1 MRTISGLAM
10 LGILVTWI
18 VVAVMLVTSPL
29 RAGAQSHAR
38 QATPAYPAHV
48 SSQSQLAHSGR
59 TDASAPKVG
68 VGRAIASSKTSPASP
83 NVYAATVSGKL
94 APSVA
99 RFPERVYVPN
109 SGDGTVSVIDPKTY
123 QVVDQFAVGQI
134 PHHIAPSWDLTR
146 LYVDNEGSRPLTV
159 IDPASGKPTETIP
172 VDYPYNLYF
181 TPDGRKAIVVVERL
195 SRLDFRDPH
204 IWKLLGSVDIPWA
217 GVDHMDFTADGRYAL
232 ASAEWTG
239 VVMKIDTVAMKI
251 VGFVNVGGL
260 PIDVRL
266 APDGKVFY
274 VANQGRQ
281 GVSIIDPVSMKEIGF
296 IPTGTGAHGLYVSRD
311 TKSLYVSNR
320 LNGTISVIN
329 FKTRQV
335 TATWNVGGSPDM
347 IQLSPDGRQLWITG
361 RYNSSVQVV
370 DTRTGALLHTIA
382 VGLNPHGLTFFPN
395 VGRFSLGHNGV
406 YR

>member
-10 LGILVTWI
+10 LGVLVAWI
-18 VVAVMLVTSPL
+18 VVAVILVTTPL
-29 RAGAQSHAR
+29 LAGAQSGAQRVAAAR
-38 QATPAYPAHV
+38 SGNPISHPQV
-48 SSQSQLAHSGR
+48 AHSGR
-59 TDASAPKVG
+59 PAAPPHQVG
-68 VGRAIASSKTSPASP
+68 VGHATASTNVRPTAA
-83 NVYAATVSGKL
+83 NVYAATMSGQL
-94 APSVA
+94 APSLA
-99 RFPERVYVPN
+99 RIPERVYVPN
-109 SGDGTVSVIDPKTY
+109 SGDGTVSVIDPKTF
-123 QVVDQFAVGQI
+123 QVVDQFEVGQI
-134 PHHIAPSWDLTR
+134 PHHVTPSWDLTR
-146 LYVDNEGSRPLTV
+146 LYVNNEGSSSLTV
-159 IDPASGKPTETIP
+159 IDPASGKPIETIP

-204 IWKLLGSVDIPWA
+204 SWTLLGSVDVPWA

-260 PIDVRL
+260 PVDVRL

-281 GVSIIDPVSMKEIGF
+281 GVSIIDPVAMKEIGF

-311 TKSLYVSNR
+311 TTSLYVSNR
-320 LNGTISVIN
+320 LDGTISVIN
-329 FKTRQV
+329 FKSRRV

-347 IQLSPDGRQLWITG
+347 IQLSPDGRQLWVSG
-361 RYNSSVQVV
+361 RYNNDVQVV
-370 DTRTGALLHTIA
+370 DTRTGAVLHTIA
-382 VGLNPHGLTFFPN
+382 VGFNPHGLSFFPN